1 MSIPYTNDEVIM
13 IQAELCFCKG
23 DANRAI
29 YLLNSLLN
37 YESFSSDLCLDI
49 LCLFADYDKISEMTD
64 FADKALKRIS
74 DTTDILRE
82 LANIYEEKEQL
93 DLALKAYDKLL
104 DQNPYSCSDWLGL
117 AKIYAIKRNYG
128 KAIEACDYA
137 LAIDEKDINTLS
149 FKGYCLYDSKR
160 YDEAIDTFKE
170 YAENNGNKAVAYELI
185 AECYSALK
193 KTKEAIS
200 YLTKAYEMNP
210 HDVET
215 CYQLA
220 VNYFATKEM
229 QKAIDFLK
237 QAIAIDDKDSSLFS
251 FLGEIYLRQKDF
263 RLAELYLEK
272 AIFLDPNNEE
282 AYMLLGDLRAL
293 QDMPEEAIPLYNKV
307 LNITPYD
314 IKTTFKL
321 ILAEYNAG
329 NQEKA
334 ASLIKY
340 LDNIISENNMSEIP
354 DDNKADIAQAKN
366 ILETLR
372 NILRNN
378 LDEKI

>member
-1 MSIPYTNDEVIM
+1 M
-13 IQAELCFCKG
+13 
-23 DANRAI
+23 
-29 YLLNSLLN
+29 
-37 YESFSSDLCLDI
+37 
-49 LCLFADYDKISEMTD
+49 
-64 FADKALKRIS
+64 
-74 DTTDILRE
+74 
-82 LANIYEEKEQL
+82 
-93 DLALKAYDKLL
+93 
-104 DQNPYSCSDWLGL
+104 
-117 AKIYAIKRNYG
+117 
-128 KAIEACDYA
+128 
-137 LAIDEKDINTLS
+137 
-149 FKGYCLYDSKR
+149 
-160 YDEAIDTFKE
+160 
-170 YAENNGNKAVAYELI
+170 
-185 AECYSALK
+185 
-193 KTKEAIS
+193 
-200 YLTKAYEMNP
+200 LT
-210 HDVET
+210 
-215 CYQLA
+215 
-220 VNYFATKEM
+220 
-229 QKAIDFLK
+229 
-237 QAIAIDDKDSSLFS
+237 
-251 FLGEIYLRQKDF
+251 DF